1 MDDYSGFL
9 EVLMM
14 SNKKVRF
21 SAICNL
27 EGKLL
32 FQKRREDIRELF
44 SLEETQKQLSGTI
57 DSWKSRSE
65 IRDKIGKPMYSI
77 TSYEKIKRMT
87 IPIDDEYL
95 LFISM
100 DNDGTEVE
108 KFKNISI
115 KNIAALLENDPTK
128 SE

>member
-27 EGKLL
+27 KGELL

-44 SLEETQKQLSGTI
+44 SLEETQKQLGGTI

-65 IRDKIGKPMYSI
+65 IKEKIGKPLYSI

-87 IPIDDEYL
+87 IPIDDEHL

-100 DNDGTEVE
+100 DNKEEEVE
-108 KFKNISI
+108 KFKNIDI
-115 KNIAALLENDPTK
+115 KNISALLENDPTK
-128 SE
+128 

>member
-65 IRDKIGKPMYSI
+65 IKERIGKPMYSI

-87 IPIDDEYL
+87 IPIDDEHL

-100 DNDGTEVE
+100 DNKEEEVE
-108 KFKNISI
+108 KFRNINIKNIS
-115 KNIAALLENDPTK
+115 ALLENDPTK
-128 SE
+128 

>member
-87 IPIDDEYL
+87 IPIDDEHL

-100 DNDGTEVE
+100 DNKEEEVE
-108 KFKNISI
+108 KFRNINIKNIS
-115 KNIAALLENDPTK
+115 ALLENDPTK
-128 SE
+128 

>member
-14 SNKKVRF
+14 SNKKIRF

-87 IPIDDEYL
+87 IPIDDEHL

-100 DNDGTEVE
+100 DNKEEEVE
-108 KFKNISI
+108 KFRNINIKNIS
-115 KNIAALLENDPTK
+115 ALLENDPTK
-128 SE
+128 

>member
-57 DSWKSRSE
+57 DSWKSRPE
-65 IRDKIGKPMYSI
+65 IKEKIGKPMYSI

-87 IPIDDEYL
+87 IPIYDEHL

-100 DNDGTEVE
+100 DNKEEEVE
-108 KFKNISI
+108 KFRNIDIKNIS
-115 KNIAALLENDPTK
+115 ALLENDPTK
-128 SE
+128 

>member
-87 IPIDDEYL
+87 IPIDDEHL

-100 DNDGTEVE
+100 DNKEEEVE
-108 KFKNISI
+108 KFRNIGIKNIS
-115 KNIAALLENDPTK
+115 ALLENDPTK
-128 SE
+128 

>member
-44 SLEETQKQLSGTI
+44 SLEETQKQLSVTI

-65 IRDKIGKPMYSI
+65 IKDKIGKPMYSI

-87 IPIDDEYL
+87 IPIDDEHL

-100 DNDGTEVE
+100 DNKEEEVE
-108 KFKNISI
+108 KFRNINIKNIS
-115 KNIAALLENDPTK
+115 ALLENDPTK
-128 SE
+128 

>member
-57 DSWKSRSE
+57 NSWKSRSE

-87 IPIDDEYL
+87 IPIDDEHL

-100 DNDGTEVE
+100 DNKEEEVE
-108 KFKNISI
+108 KFRNIDIKNIS
-115 KNIAALLENDPTK
+115 ALLENDPTK
-128 SE
+128 

>member
-87 IPIDDEYL
+87 IPIDDEHL

-100 DNDGTEVE
+100 DNKEEEVE
-108 KFKNISI
+108 KFRNIDIKNIS
-115 KNIAALLENDPTK
+115 ALLENDPTK
-128 SE
+128 

>member
-65 IRDKIGKPMYSI
+65 IKEKIGKPMYSI

-87 IPIDDEYL
+87 IPIDDEHL

-100 DNDGTEVE
+100 DNKEEEVE
-108 KFKNISI
+108 KFRNIGIKNIS
-115 KNIAALLENDPTK
+115 ALLENDPTK
-128 SE
+128 

>member
-65 IRDKIGKPMYSI
+65 IKEKIGKPMYSI

-87 IPIDDEYL
+87 IPIDDEHL

-100 DNDGTEVE
+100 DNKEEEVE
-108 KFKNISI
+108 KFRNINIKNIS
-115 KNIAALLENDPTK
+115 ALLENDPTK
-128 SE
+128 

>member
-65 IRDKIGKPMYSI
+65 IKEKIGKPMYSI

-87 IPIDDEYL
+87 IPIDDEHL

-100 DNDGTEVE
+100 DNKEEEVE
-108 KFKNISI
+108 KFRNINIKNIST
-115 KNIAALLENDPTK
+115 LLENDPTK
-128 SE
+128 

>member
-1 MDDYSGFL
+1 MDDYRGFL

-21 SAICNL
+21 GAICNL
-27 EGKLL
+27 EGELL
-32 FQKRREDIRELF
+32 FQKRREDIRSLF
-44 SLEETQKQLSGTI
+44 SLEETKEQLSSTI
-57 DSWKSRSE
+57 KSWKSRSE
-65 IRDKIGKPMYSI
+65 IKEKIGKPLYSI

-87 IPIDDEYL
+87 IPIDDEHL
-95 LFISM
+95 IFISM
-100 DNDGTEVE
+100 DNNRDEVE

-115 KNIAALLENDPTK
+115 KNIAALLENDPIK